1 MEQKFVRPLFFE
13 NRKGQLSIIAEVE
26 NIQEAHQQIH
36 KFCQEHNYTN
46 YYTRMWIE
54 SKENAESGTEWS
66 LTFDVGS
73 WSEFF
78 ILFFETEEQ
87 AREFLD
93 ITL

>member
-1 MEQKFVRPLFFE
+1 MKKKIVHPLFFE
-13 NRKGQLSIIAEVE
+13 NRKGKLSVIAEVD
-26 NIQEAHQQIH
+26 NIQEAHQEIH

-54 SKENAESGTEWS
+54 SKETAEAGTEWR
-66 LTFDVGS
+66 LIFDVGS

-78 ILFFETEEQ
+78 ILFFDTEEQ
-87 AREFLD
+87 ARDFLD